1 MNFGSYY
8 EGKGIHF
15 NGYTKSLYLIIFP
28 QHVKERYPL
37 RDRNG
42 FDMLG
47 ETELILARSDFS
59 A

>member
-28 QHVKERYPL
+28 QHVKERL
-37 RDRNG
+37 LI
-42 FDMLG
+42 DMLG
-47 ETELILARSDFS
+47 ENRIIL
-59 A
+59 